1 MCVYAAHWCLSLIYG
16 IRDGSFSGEF
26 SVNCVE
32 NVKENK
38 KAKAE
43 VGRGWE
49 AEDKRRFVKC

>member
-1 MCVYAAHWCLSLIYG
+1 MYTAHWCLSLIYG